1 MNSYHSK
8 FKNEYNK
15 HSKTD
20 SNYSIS
26 LNQLDQPLDVSNN
39 MNVYD
44 ESHVLYYEIFNHI
57 LNSHAE
63 AAILKEIHEEM
74 FDIYVEKMKHI
85 SNSTAKSY
93 CKIISKFMLYSPSID
108 PHDLGKFIQY
118 EFNLKSIEDA
128 KFTKLK
134 GTPLKYHN

>member
-1 MNSYHSK
+1 MKIQLYHSK

-44 ESHVLYYEIFNHI
+44 ESHALYYEIFYHI
-57 LNSHAE
+57 LNSHA
-63 AAILKEIHEEM
+63 
-74 FDIYVEKMKHI
+74 
-85 SNSTAKSY
+85 
-93 CKIISKFMLYSPSID
+93 
-108 PHDLGKFIQY
+108 
-118 EFNLKSIEDA
+118 
-128 KFTKLK
+128 
-134 GTPLKYHN
+134 

>member
-39 MNVYD
+39 MNVMMN
-44 ESHVLYYEIFNHI
+44 L
-57 LNSHAE
+57 
-63 AAILKEIHEEM
+63 
-74 FDIYVEKMKHI
+74 
-85 SNSTAKSY
+85 
-93 CKIISKFMLYSPSID
+93 MLYIM
-108 PHDLGKFIQY
+108 KF
-118 EFNLKSIEDA
+118 
-128 KFTKLK
+128 FTIF
-134 GTPLKYHN
+134 

>member
-15 HSKTD
+15 HSKSD

-44 ESHVLYYEIFNHI
+44 ESHVLYYENFKPYFKFSCRGCYSQR
-57 LNSHAE
+57 NSWGNVWY
-63 AAILKEIHEEM
+63 LCRK
-74 FDIYVEKMKHI
+74 D
-85 SNSTAKSY
+85 
-93 CKIISKFMLYSPSID
+93 
-108 PHDLGKFIQY
+108 
-118 EFNLKSIEDA
+118 
-128 KFTKLK
+128 
-134 GTPLKYHN
+134 